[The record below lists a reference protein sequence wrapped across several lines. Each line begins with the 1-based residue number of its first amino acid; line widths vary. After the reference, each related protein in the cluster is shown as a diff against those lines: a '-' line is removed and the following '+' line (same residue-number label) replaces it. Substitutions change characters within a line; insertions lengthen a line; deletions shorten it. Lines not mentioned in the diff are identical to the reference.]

1 MGQFGETE
9 DMQDTDLRTWA
20 PLTQAAEAYGVSVDT
35 IRRRIKRQELDTRRE
50 MTPQGFRWLV
60 PLPDPEK
67 SSKSTDNPSE
77 APGSPRIEVTPVYGP
92 HIIQMPDPATMEL
105 VATLKQDLDARVEE
119 IVRLHEIIATQ
130 AETIAQVM
138 TMRSPGAERSGQQDE
153 HRIAS
158 SWLARLRSILRI

>member
-1 MGQFGETE
+1 VGQDRDAGNMHDA
-9 DMQDTDLRTWA
+9 DMRTWA

-67 SSKSTDNPSE
+67 ASKSIDSPSE
-77 APGSPRIEVTPVYGP
+77 ALGSPRSEVTPVYGP
-92 HIIQMPDPATMEL
+92 HIIQMPDPATVEL

-119 IVRLHEIIATQ
+119 IARLHGIIATQ
-130 AETIAQVM
+130 AETIARITTPPVAQEAPPD
-138 TMRSPGAERSGQQDE
+138 TAEQEQ
-153 HRIAS
+153 AS
-158 SWLARLRSILRI
+158 SWLARLRAFFAG